1 MTQLPLRA
9 KFVIGC
15 SSLIILG
22 GLGFYFLYLSSG
34 RALIFSGVGIFFLL
48 LGLWQKAT
56 KDELVL
62 TPSRLRF
69 KPFLMPPET
78 IPWED
83 LVEASDDETD
93 LTLERLDKSD
103 PNASPYSHCIEY
115 DDWGRECSGNGRVV
129 PLELAVEWIE
139 ALRNAGSDEERS
151 ALIQKWKHQEW
162 KQPWEQTEIEP
173 KKRQISTL
181 FKKRR
186 RFRILNPEKS
196 KSRLKK
202 LFRKLKRTNKL
213 ESKRT
218 TDGDSLWCSCLG
230 LAGIFI
236 RRRKRD
242 RLP

>member
-1 MTQLPLRA
+1 MKAESEDSITLIHLPLRA

-22 GLGFYFLYLSSG
+22 GLGFYFLYLASG
-34 RALIFSGVGIFFLL
+34 RALIISGCGIFFLL

-62 TPSRLRF
+62 TPSRLRY
-69 KPFLMPPET
+69 KPFLMPRET

-83 LVEASDDETD
+83 VVEASDDAPD
-93 LTLERLDKSD
+93 LNLERLDKSD

-151 ALIQKWKHQEW
+151 ALIQEWKHQEW
-162 KQPWEQTEIEP
+162 NQPWEQTEREP
-173 KKRQISTL
+173 KERRKSTL

-186 RFRILNPEKS
+186 LFRILNPEKG
-196 KSRLKK
+196 KSRLRK
-202 LFRKLKRTNKL
+202 LFKKLKRTK
-213 ESKRT
+213 KV
-218 TDGDSLWCSCLG
+218 
-230 LAGIFI
+230 
-236 RRRKRD
+236 RK
-242 RLP
+242 